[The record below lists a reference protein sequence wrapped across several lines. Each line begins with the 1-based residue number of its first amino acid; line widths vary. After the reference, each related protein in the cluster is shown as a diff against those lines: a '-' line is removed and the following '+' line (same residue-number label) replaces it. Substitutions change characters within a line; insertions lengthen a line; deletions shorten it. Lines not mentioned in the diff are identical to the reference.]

1 MQEPVVWISA
11 DSHAL
16 VDYSKSPELADFMS
30 PLIGVSVALP
40 RLSTQRSV
48 APLCYSLRVL
58 VEQPRRFLSASEYVD
73 RHPSP

>member
-30 PLIGVSVALP
+30 PLIGDSVAHCLDY
-40 RLSTQRSV
+40 RRNHRSRRY
-48 APLCYSLRVL
+48 AIHSEFSLNSL
-58 VEQPRRFLSASEYVD
+58 GDF
-73 RHPSP
+73 